1 MKKMMNKRALA
12 IFMTLI
18 MLLLSACSN
27 SNEPTEAAKAP
38 ESTSPAESAPA
49 AEESTD
55 DGIAW
60 PEKTVQVTVPYNAGG
75 DTDIYCRTTVKYLEK
90 VLGQSMIVINTS
102 GAGGMNA
109 AHAVMDSKPDG
120 YSVLMRHTAQ
130 LITEATGM
138 ADLSYTEDMDIAGTA
153 IKDNTYTLVVR
164 KDSGFKTLDDLVKYA
179 KANPNKLTFSN
190 VYGSATHQV
199 SIQMKREMGIEYKDL
214 DVGSS
219 SADRIAAFL
228 GGQVDMLV
236 ANYATMKDFIDTGDF
251 IALGIMDEER
261 NAGIPDLPTFVEQG
275 YNVVSQKI
283 YTFAFPKGTDPK
295 IVQKFSDALKVV
307 SEDPEFQKEIKGFY
321 GTVLYRNAQETHDLE
336 AELVKQFAEEMSDV
350 KQ

>member
-1 MKKMMNKRALA
+1 MKKVLSKKGLA
-12 IFMTLI
+12 IFLTLI
-18 MLLLSACSN
+18 MLMLSACGN
-27 SNEPTEAAKAP
+27 STDGADSTKGSETTPSSEASKEADA
-38 ESTSPAESAPA
+38 SA
-49 AEESTD
+49 D

-60 PEKTVQVTVPYNAGG
+60 PEKTIQVTVPYNAGG
-75 DTDIYCRTTVKYLEK
+75 DTDIYCRTTLKYLEK
-90 VLGQSMIVINTS
+90 VLGQTMIVINTS

-109 AHAVMDSKPDG
+109 AHSVMDSKADG
-120 YSVLMRHTAQ
+120 YSILMRHTAQ

-164 KDSGFKTLDDLVKYA
+164 KDSGFKTLDDVVKYA
-179 KANPNKLTFSN
+179 KENPNKLTFSN

-219 SADRIAAFL
+219 SSDRIAAFL

-236 ANYATMKDFIDTGDF
+236 ANYVTMKDFIDNGDF

-261 NAGIPDLPTFVEQG
+261 NEGIPDVPTFVEQG
-275 YNVVSQKI
+275 YNVVSQKV
-283 YTFAFPKGTDPK
+283 YTFAFPKGTDPE
-295 IVQKFSDALKVV
+295 IIQKFSDALKVV
-307 SEDPEFQKEIKGFY
+307 SEDPEFQEEIKGFY
-321 GTVLYRNAQETHDLE
+321 GTVVYKNAQETHDLE
-336 AELVKQFAEEMSDV
+336 VELVKQFSEDMAGIS
-350 KQ
+350 K